1 LKQIPADMVV
11 NAMLVAMVSHANQP
25 CDSIYH
31 VGSSVGNPV
40 RYSNLRDYNFRY
52 FTAKPCLDKEG
63 NAIKVGKV
71 TVLENMNSFQRYMFI
86 RYLLPLKV
94 IHQFLI
100 LNYFSP
106 FLFFFCSTSLVV
118 ILILSNQK
126 VENFGFEFKPLYVL
140 ATTN

>member
-1 LKQIPADMVV
+1 MVV

-63 NAIKVGKV
+63 KAIKVGRV

-106 FLFFFCSTSLVV
+106 SFFC
-118 ILILSNQK
+118 Q
-126 VENFGFEFKPLYVL
+126 L
-140 ATTN
+140 AY